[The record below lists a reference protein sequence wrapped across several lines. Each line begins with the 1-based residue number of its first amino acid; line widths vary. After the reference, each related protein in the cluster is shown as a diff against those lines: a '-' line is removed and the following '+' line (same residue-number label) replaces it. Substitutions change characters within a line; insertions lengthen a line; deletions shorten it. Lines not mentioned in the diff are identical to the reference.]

1 MNVFTPGPLPLDHVA
16 VAVSSIAE
24 AAGLFQL
31 LSGHAGSEVEVLEGQ
46 GVRTSF
52 CGAVELL
59 EPLHP
64 DTPVGRFLARRG
76 PGLHHIA
83 YRTPDLEAELR
94 RLEKEGIELLDSQ
107 PRAGARGHRIA
118 VLHPRST
125 GGVLIELVESD
136 DAHAAE

>member
-1 MNVFTPGPLPLDHVA
+1 MHTVAPDYPDACKRANVSGRVLVGIT
-16 VAVSSIAE
+16 VSAK
-24 AAGLFQL
+24 GLVT
-31 LSGHAGSEVEVLEGQ
+31 EVEVLEGQ

-94 RLEKEGIELLDSQ
+94 RLEKEGIELIDSQ

-118 VLHPRST
+118 FLHPRST